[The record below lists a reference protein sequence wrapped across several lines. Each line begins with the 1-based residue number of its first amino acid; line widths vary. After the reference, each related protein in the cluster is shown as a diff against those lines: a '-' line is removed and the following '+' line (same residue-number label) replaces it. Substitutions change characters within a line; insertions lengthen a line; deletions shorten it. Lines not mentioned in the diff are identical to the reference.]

1 MSGEDEPANESAEQA
16 DETEADTST
25 QDDGAEQAE
34 IIDEPDVLGC
44 GVPIEQMQE
53 IVKEDKQENQDD
65 SESPA
70 AVEES
75 EDLSTED
82 A

>member
-1 MSGEDEPANESAEQA
+1 
-16 DETEADTST
+16 
-25 QDDGAEQAE
+25 
-34 IIDEPDVLGC
+34 
-44 GVPIEQMQE
+44 MQE